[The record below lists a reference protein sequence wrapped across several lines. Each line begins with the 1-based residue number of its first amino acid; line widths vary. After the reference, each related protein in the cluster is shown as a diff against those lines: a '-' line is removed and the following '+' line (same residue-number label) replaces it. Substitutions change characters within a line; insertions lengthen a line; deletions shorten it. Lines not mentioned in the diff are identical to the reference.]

1 MTQNYEIAG
10 ELRNETLSFL
20 ENYGN
25 YKDCLEILKNEE
37 KKDFSEDEINMIL
50 NLLGTFR
57 MGDVYHVV
65 EKFRVGVTA
74 LKPQTNEQPESGKAE

>member
-1 MTQNYEIAG
+1 MTQSYEITK
-10 ELRNETLSFL
+10 ELREETLSFL
-20 ENYGN
+20 ENYGD
-25 YKDCLEILKNEE
+25 YRECLEILGNEE
-37 KKDFSEDEINMIL
+37 KKDFTEDEINKIL

-74 LKPQTNEQPESGKAE
+74 LKPQTDEQHESGKAE

>member
-20 ENYGN
+20 ESYGN

-37 KKDFSEDEINMIL
+37 KKDFTEDEINMIL

-74 LKPQTNEQPESGKAE
+74 LKPETNGPESGKAE

>member
-10 ELRNETLSFL
+10 ELRKETLSFL

-25 YKDCLEILKNEE
+25 YKECLEILRNTEKN
-37 KKDFSEDEINMIL
+37 DFSEEEINTIL

-57 MGDVYHVV
+57 MGDVYHIV

-74 LKPQTNEQPESGKAE
+74 LKTQTNEEPESGEAE